1 MNIKLLGSGCSRCKQ
16 AFQVV
21 EKVVRNVQ
29 SDAQVEYIT
38 DIMQIMQ
45 YDVLST
51 PAIVVDG
58 KVRFAGGVPSEQQV
72 KDLLSL

>member
-1 MNIKLLGSGCSRCKQ
+1 MNIKVLGSGCSRCKQ

-21 EKVVRNVQ
+21 DKVVRD
-29 SDAQVEYIT
+29 SRLDAQVEYIT

>member
-1 MNIKLLGSGCSRCKQ
+1 MNIKVLGSGCSRCKQ
-16 AFQVV
+16 ALQVV
-21 EKVVRNVQ
+21 EKVVRENPI
-29 SDAQVEYIT
+29 DAQVEYIT

-51 PAIVVDG
+51 PAIVVDD

-72 KDLLSL
+72 KELLGL

>member
-1 MNIKLLGSGCSRCKQ
+1 MNIKVLGSGCSRCKQ

-21 EKVVRNVQ
+21 EKVVRENPI
-29 SDAQVEYIT
+29 DAQVEYIT

-72 KDLLSL
+72 KELLGL